1 MCDKN
6 HTDAI
11 MKENCK
17 EISSMI
23 GKFWPLTALIL
34 AIACMWGCYDDPCDD
49 MEYSWAGETEKK
61 IVGFVNDSFAIVAHA
76 NKWSYAAGCMCS
88 GERFGLGRWTI
99 GIYNYREQ
107 LDGPVFVDSVDEGF
121 GYYTYILGQLSDSVV
136 WGGNTAMNLTV
147 WKNGTSF
154 SFWKIGE
161 QPHVINISSN
171 FDGCSVSFPIASLRE
186 WRDGS
191 IFAKGPLTAGD
202 DTCQYAVLD
211 TVAGMLTYKRLDDDL
226 KWIQKCDDVR
236 TWGNNVYCFMP
247 GKQPFEATFLRNG
260 KDTIDVPLKFTVGTF
275 FGSVLKPNGHLC
287 NLVDGV
293 VVCSGVVWRG
303 GLNFFKDDEIILD
316 LNL

>member
-1 MCDKN
+1 
-6 HTDAI
+6 

-34 AIACMWGCYDDPCDD
+34 AIVCMWGCYDDPCDD

-136 WGGNTAMNLTV
+136 WGG
-147 WKNGTSF
+147 
-154 SFWKIGE
+154 I
-161 QPHVINISSN
+161 
-171 FDGCSVSFPIASLRE
+171 
-186 WRDGS
+186 
-191 IFAKGPLTAGD
+191 
-202 DTCQYAVLD
+202 
-211 TVAGMLTYKRLDDDL
+211 RL
-226 KWIQKCDDVR
+226 
-236 TWGNNVYCFMP
+236 
-247 GKQPFEATFLRNG
+247 
-260 KDTIDVPLKFTVGTF
+260 
-275 FGSVLKPNGHLC
+275 
-287 NLVDGV
+287 
-293 VVCSGVVWRG
+293 
-303 GLNFFKDDEIILD
+303 
-316 LNL
+316 